1 MKFKLK
7 LGVKKR
13 FKSSLNL
20 ELSHHMEQI
29 QIRQPKMPAAQS
41 FIQFLGTFLATIFIS
56 YSRTFSFIKNSFF
69 IYRTAKSLGGTGF
82 IIKNLTTFSKW
93 GKCQRGDEFKNLSY
107 LLCFI
112 NFQIYFLLI
121 T

>member
-1 MKFKLK
+1 
-7 LGVKKR
+7 
-13 FKSSLNL
+13 
-20 ELSHHMEQI
+20 MEQI

-41 FIQFLGTFLATIFIS
+41 FIQILGTFLATLFIFR
-56 YSRTFSFIKNSFF
+56 SRAFSFIKNSLF
-69 IYRTAKSLGGTGF
+69 ILRTAKSIGSTGF
-82 IIKNLTTFSKW
+82 SIKNLTTFSKG
-93 GKCQRGDEFKNLSY
+93 GKCQRGGEFKNFSY

>member
-1 MKFKLK
+1 
-7 LGVKKR
+7 
-13 FKSSLNL
+13 
-20 ELSHHMEQI
+20 MEQI

-41 FIQFLGTFLATIFIS
+41 FIQILGTFLAPLFIFIASLFS
-56 YSRTFSFIKNSFF
+56 YIKLAPLTKKRPKPLVVLDLSLKNPTSFIRKEMSKIN
-69 IYRTAKSLGGTGF
+69 KV
-82 IIKNLTTFSKW
+82 KNL
-93 GKCQRGDEFKNLSY
+93 NH

>member
-1 MKFKLK
+1 LKFKLK

-41 FIQFLGTFLATIFIS
+41 FIQILGTFLAPLFIFIASLFS
-56 YSRTFSFIKNSFF
+56 YVKLSPLTIKQLKTIGN
-69 IYRTAKSLGGTGF
+69 T
-82 IIKNLTTFSKW
+82 
-93 GKCQRGDEFKNLSY
+93 
-107 LLCFI
+107 
-112 NFQIYFLLI
+112 
-121 T
+121 

>member
-1 MKFKLK
+1 
-7 LGVKKR
+7 
-13 FKSSLNL
+13 
-20 ELSHHMEQI
+20 MEQI

-41 FIQFLGTFLATIFIS
+41 FIQILGTFLAKLFIFTASHFS
-56 YSRTFSFIKNSFF
+56 YIKLDSLTRKQLKRLVALNLYLKNVNSFIKEEV
-69 IYRTAKSLGGTGF
+69 
-82 IIKNLTTFSKW
+82 SK
-93 GKCQRGDEFKNLSY
+93 GNKVKNLSY

>member
-1 MKFKLK
+1 
-7 LGVKKR
+7 
-13 FKSSLNL
+13 
-20 ELSHHMEQI
+20 MEQI

-41 FIQFLGTFLATIFIS
+41 FIQILGTFLAKLLIFIASHFS
-56 YSRTFSFIKNSFF
+56 YIKLASITINQQKPLVALDLLLKNLNSFIKEKISKRN
-69 IYRTAKSLGGTGF
+69 KV
-82 IIKNLTTFSKW
+82 KNL
-93 GKCQRGDEFKNLSY
+93 GY